1 MSGRIPQSFVDE
13 LLDRVDIVEL
23 IDSRLKLKK
32 SGKNYMACCPFH
44 DEKSPSFSVNAEKQ
58 FYHCFGCGASGNAV
72 GFLME
77 FEHRSFPD
85 VVEQLAQ
92 QCGLEVPRDENFD
105 AAQQKQRQDIYTTLE
120 KAARYYQEQL
130 RSHAQANIA
139 RDYLK
144 GRGLTGMVAQQ
155 FGIGYALPGWDN
167 LLRFAGTDEA
177 SRILLSRAGLL
188 VEKERDEAAQTKE
201 KTYDR
206 FRHRIMFPIRDVRG
220 RVIGFGGRVLN
231 DDKPKYLNSPET
243 EVFHKGRELY
253 GLYEALQAN
262 RHLERVLVVEGYM
275 DVVALAQFGIT
286 FATATLGTAASEDHL
301 DKAFRHAPEVVFCF
315 DGDEAGTRAARRAL
329 DVALPTLSDGRQV
342 RFLFLPDDE
351 DPDTLVR
358 KLGKEDFLQR
368 LQQAMPLSEF
378 LFQVAGEQLNLA
390 SPEGRAGLITR
401 LVPMLR
407 RVPEGAYKLQLV
419 NLLAQRGQTE
429 TSAIQALLSQS
440 TPFDNVYPERSRGAQ
455 GATYSR
461 SLSGVEGNI
470 NGVEASGQK
479 TKWAERKAEGRRCT
493 ALTMRKL
500 NLWDEAT
507 AMLLQQPTLLHH
519 LEEDHRNALEVFPES
534 TRLLRLTTLLR
545 ERPDMSLN
553 KTLGL
558 WQSLY
563 GAEESQVLYQLAA
576 REPLLDEAALA
587 KHFVDVLG
595 RLQLQVR
602 EGNAQFLINKAR
614 TQGLS
619 EGEKAEL
626 NRLLKGG

>member
-23 IDSRLKLKK
+23 IDSRVKLKK
-32 SGKNYMACCPFH
+32 SGKSYMACCPFH
-44 DEKSPSFSVNAEKQ
+44 DEKTPSFSVNAEKQ
-58 FYHCFGCGASGNAV
+58 FYHCFGCGVSGNAV

-92 QCGLEVPRDENFD
+92 QCGMEVPRDESFD
-105 AAQQKQRQDIYTTLE
+105 AAQQKQRQDIYSTLE

-130 RSHAQANIA
+130 RSHAQADIA

-144 GRGLTGMVAQQ
+144 GRGLTGMIAQQ
-155 FGIGYALPGWDN
+155 FGIGYAPPGWDN
-167 LLRFAGTDEA
+167 LLRFAGVDDV
-177 SRILLSRAGLL
+177 SRNLLGRAGLL
-188 VEKERDEAAQTKE
+188 VEKERNEVAQTKE

-329 DVALPTLSDGRQV
+329 EVALPTLSEGRQV
-342 RFLFLPDDE
+342 RFLFLPDGE

-378 LFQVAGEQLNLA
+378 LFQVAGEGLNLA
-390 SPEGRAGLITR
+390 TPEGRAGLVTR

-407 RVPEGAYKLQLV
+407 RVPEGAYRGQLA
-419 NLLAQRGQTE
+419 NLLAKKSQMNTREEIDPLLNAAVLPKTE
-429 TSAIQALLSQS
+429 DATG
-440 TPFDNVYPERSRGAQ
+440 GAQ
-455 GATYSR
+455 ARFRKPKAAKPMLAILSNWDRATG
-461 SLSGVEGNI
+461 L
-470 NGVEASGQK
+470 
-479 TKWAERKAEGRRCT
+479 
-493 ALTMRKL
+493 
-500 NLWDEAT
+500 
-507 AMLLQQPTLLHH
+507 LLQQPELLDRYSPDAFNE
-519 LEEDHRNALEVFPES
+519 LLFEGADA
-534 TRLLRLTTLLR
+534 TRFSHCIDLLRR
-545 ERPDMSLN
+545 FPGASLN
-553 KTLGL
+553 KIMGQWRVWYKDDDLEGLYALADHESVLDQDARARAFEEMLGSL
-558 WQSLY
+558 RKSGDPGKQRLQALAQKRDSGQSL
-563 GAEESQVLYQLAA
+563 
-576 REPLLDEAALA
+576 
-587 KHFVDVLG
+587 
-595 RLQLQVR
+595 
-602 EGNAQFLINKAR
+602 
-614 TQGLS
+614 T
-619 EGEKAEL
+619 EGEKDEMRQIMARIASKL
-626 NRLLKGG
+626 VPKSY